1 MKAVAHTHARPI
13 THEEA
18 LVDVDLPEPA
28 AHHHDILVEV
38 KAVSVNPVDVKLR
51 RTADPVGEPRVL
63 GFDAAG
69 IVRAI
74 GPEVAHFGIGDEV
87 WYAGVINRPGSN
99 AEFQAVDERIV
110 GRKPKTLSFADAAAM
125 PLTTIT
131 AWEMLF
137 ERMMIPRDLS
147 YRGSILILGGA
158 GGVGSMAIQLARH
171 LTSLHVIASASR
183 EESRAWCTRMGAHV
197 VIDHSADIAAE
208 LAAAGTPTV
217 DFVFSTNNTRA
228 NWKAT
233 VDVVRPQG
241 RIGLIEPGE
250 GLDARELMA
259 KSVSLHW
266 ESMFTRPLLHTPD
279 MIEQHH
285 LLEVASMLVDRGTLV
300 STRTEHGGT
309 ITAVDMRAA
318 HARVESGHMVGKI
331 VLEGF

>member
-147 YRGSILILGGA
+147 RRGSILILGGA

-183 EESRAWCTRMGAHV
+183 EESRAWCTRMGAHL
-197 VIDHSADIAAE
+197 VIDHSADIPAA
-208 LAAAGTPTV
+208 LAAAGTPKV

-228 NWKAT
+228 NWKAA
-233 VDVVRPQG
+233 VEVVRPQG

-266 ESMFTRPLLHTPD
+266 ESIFTRPLMHTAD

-285 LLEVASMLVDRGTLV
+285 LLEVVSMLVDRGTLV
-300 STRTEHGGT
+300 STRSEHGGT
-309 ITAVDMRAA
+309 ITAMNMRAA